1 MNFISYL
8 KCICYTKVRIFIE
21 KGEFYTLIF
30 NKLE

>member
-8 KCICYTKVRIFIE
+8 KRYYTKVRIFIE
-21 KGEFYTLIF
+21 KDEFYTLIF